1 MEIRLIDANRFEV
14 FVCESRC
21 KSKKYMDGFLDGA
34 STVLNAIDNA
44 PTIDP
49 ETLPLVKELRATIQ
63 SYHLS
68 TQANIDM
75 HVQYVSKIEELERKL
90 TEAIAE
96 RDGAISA
103 LHRLR
108 EEYCC
113 CKRRETKEGAS

>member
-1 MEIRLIDANRFEV
+1 MSLAVNPRNTWMV
-14 FVCESRC
+14 
-21 KSKKYMDGFLDGA
+21 FLDGA

-75 HVQYVSKIEELERKL
+75 HVQYVSKIEELECKL
-90 TEAIAE
+90 TEVTAQ
-96 RDGAISA
+96 RGGAMSA